1 MNVVSDVRRLIII
14 SNGHGEDAIGAAIAR
29 ELRSLGLEPLP
40 LPLVGKGNVYQR
52 AGFPVLGPR
61 QEMPSGGFVRF
72 NLNALM
78 ADLRSGWLAMTQEQV
93 RALRAASQKA
103 ATLVVGDLYGLF
115 LGSRYGARPL
125 FQVQPLVSVRYQGAK
140 GLEAIEHLPAQ
151 RFLIPERLLMRRAE
165 RVYPRDLESTAWLQ
179 ARGIR
184 QAVYL
189 GNPMLDAAEGE
200 APLELPEPY
209 LLLLPGSRADAYF
222 SLPIMLEAAR
232 GLRSLP
238 LTPVVAW
245 SGLALG
251 NLQAPGWRLE
261 MLSTGQSLEPTG
273 QEVGVTHTLTHP
285 DGTRVFLTQG
295 AFKSALLGSKLAFS
309 TSGSA
314 AEQAAGYGVPL
325 IGFPTLGPQYTPSFA
340 RAQGRLLGKALTL
353 TSPRAADVAQAARVL
368 LSHPEAYRAAQE
380 EGKRVMGAPGAARRI
395 AEDIAAHLKN
405 PPADK

>member
-1 MNVVSDVRRLIII
+1 MNDVGRRAYEVRPLLIV
-14 SNGHGEDAIGAAIAR
+14 SNGHGEDVIGAAIAR
-29 ELRSLGLEPLP
+29 ELQSLGLEVLA
-40 LPLVGKGNVYQR
+40 LPLVGRGNAYER
-52 AGFPVLGPR
+52 AGFRVLGPR

-72 NLNALM
+72 NLNALV
-78 ADLRSGWLAMTQEQV
+78 ADLRSGWLPMTQAQY
-93 RALRAASQKA
+93 RALREASA
-103 ATLVVGDLYGLF
+103 GASATLVVGDIYGLF
-115 LGSRYGARPL
+115 VGSRYGAKPL

-165 RVYPRDLESTAWLQ
+165 RVYPRDAESTAWLQ
-179 ARGIR
+179 KRGIR
-184 QAVYL
+184 QAAYL
-189 GNPMLDAAEGE
+189 GNPMLDAVEGE

-245 SGLALG
+245 SGLALD
-251 NLQAPGWRLE
+251 NLQIPGWKLE
-261 MLSTGQSLEPTG
+261 GLSTGQSLEPTG
-273 QEVGVTHTLTHP
+273 QEIGVTHTLTHP
-285 DGTRVFLTQG
+285 DGTRVFLAQG

-325 IGFPTLGPQYTPSFA
+325 IGFPTPGPQYTPSFA

-353 TSPRAADVAQAARVL
+353 TLPRDADVAQAARVL
-368 LSHPEAYRAAQE
+368 LAHPEAYRAAQE
-380 EGKRVMGAPGAARRI
+380 AGKRVMGEPGAARRI
-395 AEDIAAHLKN
+395 AEDIAARLT
-405 PPADK
+405 P